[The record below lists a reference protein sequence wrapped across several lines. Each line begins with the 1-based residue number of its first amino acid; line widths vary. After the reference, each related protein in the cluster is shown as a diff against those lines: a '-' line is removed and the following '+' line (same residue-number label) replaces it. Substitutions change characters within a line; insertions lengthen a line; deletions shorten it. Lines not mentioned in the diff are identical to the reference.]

1 MVKQINISLMV
12 LSAFLAGACSILVAQ
27 PLIVPPAHADTNP
40 QKWEYSCLSQIGSR
54 VRTVNLPE
62 MQAYGL
68 EGWELAS
75 GAGEGPTNDRLICF
89 KRPLA

>member
-1 MVKQINISLMV
+1 MVKQINVSLMI

-40 QKWEYSCLSQIGSR
+40 QKWEYSCLAVKGFQL
-54 VRTVNLPE
+54 TAVNPPE
-62 MQAYGL
+62 MQAYGR

-75 GAGEGPTNDRLICF
+75 GGGDGLICF
-89 KRPLA
+89 KRPLS

>member
-1 MVKQINISLMV
+1 MV
-12 LSAFLAGACSILVAQ
+12 LSAFLAGACSVLVAQ

-40 QKWEYSCLSQIGSR
+40 QKWEYSCIRADGIREWIAVDS
-54 VRTVNLPE
+54 PE
-62 MQAYGL
+62 MQAYGR

-75 GAGEGPTNDRLICF
+75 GAGGGWGPVICF